1 MTDDLNE
8 RITEYIQ
15 KMPSLP
21 TSVAKVLEVCNNPQ
35 LSPAD
40 LNYVISLDPVLV
52 GRVLKLINSAYY
64 GLDKRVTNLVRA
76 IIMLGLNTVKN
87 LALSSSV
94 MSHLSSKRDPR
105 GLNMQGFWQHSLCVG
120 VTSKLLAQKRGINPK
135 LVEEYFTCGLLH
147 DLGKIPLNSILS
159 KEYLVTVK
167 KADDLKTSLFKV
179 EDDTLKI
186 NHCVLGGMIV
196 NAWKLEGAVGDVI
209 IDHHQYTAYQGSHK
223 DILYTVAVANWFA
236 SIREI
241 GFSGNRYPEN
251 LSYEIWGALGV
262 KQESLNELLPTINEE
277 IEKAKIFLKI

>member
-1 MTDDLNE
+1 MNKDLQE
-8 RITEYIQ
+8 RVTEYIQ

-40 LNYVISLDPVLV
+40 LNHVISLDPVLV

-64 GLDKRVTNLVRA
+64 SLDKRVTNLVRA
-76 IIMLGLNTVKN
+76 IIMLGINTVKN
-87 LALSSSV
+87 LALSSTV
-94 MSHLSSKRDPR
+94 MSQLSSKRDLK
-105 GLNMQGFWQHSLCVG
+105 GLNMADFWQHSLCVG
-120 VTSKLLAQKRGINPK
+120 VISKLLAQKRGINSK

-167 KADDLKTSLFKV
+167 KADDLHTSLFKV
-179 EDDTLKI
+179 ENDTLGT

-196 NAWKLEGAVGDVI
+196 NAWKLEGVVGDVI
-209 IDHHQYTAYQGSHK
+209 MDHHQYAAYQGSNK
-223 DILYTVAVANWFA
+223 DILYTVAVADWFA
-236 SIREI
+236 SAKEI

-251 LSYEIWGALGV
+251 PSYEIWGALGV
-262 KQESLNELLPTINEE
+262 NQENLIELTPAVNKE
-277 IEKAKIFLKI
+277 IEKAKVFLNL